1 MEEREKLFLLFER
14 QTFLFPYFPATQFLE
29 QKAQSANTLS
39 RQHISKHVVARID
52 THLLALHVPVPDPL
66 AELRPPILEHIRLR
80 VFDTLAVAKAAL
92 SACGGDHVNRVKIDF
107 QPLAWLCGD
116 LQLRAPGTSVA
127 LLLQPARVNIY
138 TEITGLLF
146 LLSFLFFFSLLS
158 FFPSLPL
165 TFPAQSFISPPSVP
179 RTSVSTFL
187 FARRQNFSFF
197 FFPLPPLFLF
207 SISSSGKTR
216 TQVGNHFQGKPRDSS
231 WTAWENMEIFLGL
244 WSGNFDAQLNFHR
257 VREYGGARG
266 KRGGGLCVYT
276 EERRSP
282 VFKWRN

>member
-138 TEITGLLF
+138 TEITGFLF
-146 LLSFLFFFSLLS
+146 LLSFLFFFLSS
-158 FFPSLPL
+158 FFLSLPPPHL
-165 TFPAQSFISPPSVP
+165 PGPEFYLSSLCSPHLCFHIPVRSEVE
-179 RTSVSTFL
+179 F
-187 FARRQNFSFF
+187 FFF

-266 KRGGGLCVYT
+266 KRGGAVCVHGGT
-276 EERRSP
+276 TFSS
-282 VFKWRN
+282 V

>member
-14 QTFLFPYFPATQFLE
+14 QTFLFPYFPATQFLRIE
-29 QKAQSANTLS
+29 SAVGQLS
-39 RQHISKHVVARID
+39 RRHISKHVVARIH

-92 SACGGDHVNRVKIDF
+92 SACGGDHVDRVKIDF

-146 LLSFLFFFSLLS
+146 LLSSFFFLSLFFLS
-158 FFPSLPL
+158 FPPSLPPSFL
-165 TFPAQSFISPPSVP
+165 AQSFISPPSVP
-179 RTSVSTFL
+179 RTPVSTFP
-187 FARRQNFSFF
+187 FARR
-197 FFPLPPLFLF
+197 
-207 SISSSGKTR
+207 
-216 TQVGNHFQGKPRDSS
+216 
-231 WTAWENMEIFLGL
+231 
-244 WSGNFDAQLNFHR
+244 
-257 VREYGGARG
+257 
-266 KRGGGLCVYT
+266 
-276 EERRSP
+276 
-282 VFKWRN
+282 

>member
-146 LLSFLFFFSLLS
+146 LLSFLFFFLSS
-158 FFPSLPL
+158 FFLSLPPPHL
-165 TFPAQSFISPPSVP
+165 PGPEFYLSSLCSPHLCFHIPVRSEVE
-179 RTSVSTFL
+179 F
-187 FARRQNFSFF
+187 FFFF
-197 FFPLPPLFLF
+197 FFPPPPLSFFYLVIRENENAGWKSFPRETERLVVDRVGKHGDF
-207 SISSSGKTR
+207 SGSL
-216 TQVGNHFQGKPRDSS
+216 VGEF
-231 WTAWENMEIFLGL
+231 
-244 WSGNFDAQLNFHR
+244 
-257 VREYGGARG
+257 
-266 KRGGGLCVYT
+266 
-276 EERRSP
+276 RRAT
-282 VFKWRN
+282 

>member
-146 LLSFLFFFSLLS
+146 LLSFLFFFLFFLSFPPSPSPSWPRVLSLL
-158 FFPSLPL
+158 PL
-165 TFPAQSFISPPSVP
+165 FPAPLFPHSCSLGGRI
-179 RTSVSTFL
+179 FL
-187 FARRQNFSFF
+187 FF
-197 FFPLPPLFLF
+197 FFPSPPSFFFL
-207 SISSSGKTR
+207 SRHPGKRERRLEIISKGNRETRRGPRGKTWR
-216 TQVGNHFQGKPRDSS
+216 FFWVSGRGISTRNLISIAFAS
-231 WTAWENMEIFLGL
+231 MEG
-244 WSGNFDAQLNFHR
+244 R
-257 VREYGGARG
+257 GG
-266 KRGGGLCVYT
+266 RGGGAVCVHGGT
-276 EERRSP
+276 TFSS
-282 VFKWRN
+282 V